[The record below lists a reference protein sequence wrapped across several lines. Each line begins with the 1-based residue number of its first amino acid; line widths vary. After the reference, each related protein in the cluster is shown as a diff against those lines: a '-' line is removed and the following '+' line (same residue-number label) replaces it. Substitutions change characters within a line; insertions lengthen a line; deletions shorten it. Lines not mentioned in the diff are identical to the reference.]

1 MAVEQTP
8 DPLERATRALKDEPD
23 TGWIEVSR
31 SVMSRVR
38 TLVTPASAVIT
49 FDEHGSSERGSRGSI
64 VRVSGRVLTP
74 RLREAVDTPTRAA
87 DSVDIEVGDDRCT
100 AIHLGLVCVYGADL
114 QREGSDARAAAAS
127 VVHELLGL
135 DPAFDPERDITVEIV
150 DVVEGDPHS
159 R

>member
-23 TGWIEVSR
+23 GGWIEISR
-31 SVMSRVR
+31 TVMSRVR

-49 FDEHGSSERGSRGSI
+49 FDENGSSERGSRGSI

-87 DSVDIEVGDDRCT
+87 DSVDIEVADDRCV

-114 QREGSDARAAAAS
+114 QQEGRDARDAAAS

-135 DPAFDPERDITVEIV
+135 DPGFDPQRDITVEIV
-150 DVVEGDPHS
+150 DVVEGDPHTQ
-159 R
+159 